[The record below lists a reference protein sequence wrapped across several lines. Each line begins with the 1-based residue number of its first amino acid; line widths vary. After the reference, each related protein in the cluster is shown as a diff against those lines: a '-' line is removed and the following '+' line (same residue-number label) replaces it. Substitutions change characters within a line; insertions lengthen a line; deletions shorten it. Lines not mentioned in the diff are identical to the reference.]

1 MRSDRAAVSLIV
13 DNPKNRTAC
22 YPRLV
27 KGLCEDRLTVGTGAI
42 HNRRERIMDLLPE
55 DVLCSGLGELTLAK
69 VFWNCGTG
77 IGTTRLL
84 TGWLA

>member
-1 MRSDRAAVSLIV
+1 
-13 DNPKNRTAC
+13 
-22 YPRLV
+22 
-27 KGLCEDRLTVGTGAI
+27 
-42 HNRRERIMDLLPE
+42 MDLLPE